1 MLTGFCT
8 RLRAA
13 ISLAIPALAWS
24 AGLAA
29 ALPAVDPPVRTVSI
43 DHFQD
48 FLGVDGDGFYYSA
61 STTQFVVSLQTLPL
75 GGEPPTGR
83 PVSFPAGFKPLG
95 VAKGKIYGFMDLNGG
110 LSQDVFRAFDAET
123 QQEVASYPLVRSQS
137 YGILRFE
144 DGCIFHRQFSTGAT
158 VTLVHFDAA
167 SREIKEKTF
176 NSGTLGRFSSA
187 RLVGRGEDWLAFQ
200 VSELQGRHELITVD
214 ATTLAKKVGVTIPGS
229 PVSSPIE
236 ASGADTHFQIL
247 ENGEVLAVD
256 VHSGVSTSIGKAE
269 EGAVRYAQFIA
280 ARGDVLWVQG
290 RLQQPGFGPSELQM
304 WRKDAGG
311 RWKMKFRGDPGR
323 AAMFDTPFRDLIAT
337 ENGCFSKGENV
348 VDYYVP
354 ALSRPILMMPTE
366 VRLKDGGG
374 KQEVKVQLD
383 RPATEPLSVRVR
395 SGGGTAT
402 PELDYVSIDQVLH
415 FPTGSREVE
424 FEVDV
429 KSDLLPEA
437 HETIGLLF
445 SEAAGMNLPKVS
457 RGSLVIQASGLELQ
471 AMRFLSS
478 NGNPVDPA
486 KLWMRDEEV
495 TIGVADIPTPGSTP
509 RVCVWDNETGA
520 LRGTIPDVPTEV
532 NYPPYPRFLPTPEGV
547 DVHYEKDGKFVLARV
562 SRENGSVIESGT
574 FRKPPTTVYG
584 VVLLGGGR
592 AIFSYSANGG
602 SGSWAARMIEIGG
615 IPEGTLFPDP
625 VPDWRET
632 YPAFIS
638 DGRFLVG
645 SWGSHSSA
653 FGIGKPSRLGAF
665 DPVTL
670 APLWE
675 MAMPDFQYV
684 APIAIRGNLL
694 VFGTNDSVNAMD
706 LTTREILWR
715 QRAEIGASAVGDTLW
730 FGNGGNRG
738 VYDLATGAAVGD
750 PRYLIEETDATYQNA
765 VAGIGGVLVRGG
777 EAFPEPPGTGG
788 AAVGGIFHLVSD
800 RRTRPA
806 VQLLNQSAEQSH
818 DGSQLSF
825 RVVEVTDVPVEISVR
840 YSDPRSVIQPP
851 PPVYPQPVALPL
863 DGSAAGIPYRLQPT
877 GGPAEPSVLPFSVK
891 ISSPGRPSLAGTVR
905 LPFVSGVPVAPAHL
919 GAVIARTP
927 TSPLPAGQSHPDST
941 GLRVCDDKIVAFTGS
956 IRTGTPADR
965 HRVDVFDVATGNLLR
980 SIVDPV
986 PLPNRLFGINAI
998 AQGDRV
1004 LVVSRLAG
1012 GETGTAEIFS
1022 ISTGLP
1028 LAALAHTGKIPG
1040 FGDFL
1045 AANATYF
1052 AIATPGLDRGQPAGS
1067 QVEVFRWSDFK
1078 RVFRKSGGKNSQFG
1092 SGMVFKG
1099 DTLYVSAPGGS
1110 KAGKPQDPVGGKVFG
1125 FPIGG
1130 KGKVAV
1136 PEGASGALV
1145 ADDSN
1150 LIAGNLLQ
1158 LRAYDSAT
1166 MRLKWNVPFVP
1177 NLMEYRGPISAGEG
1191 VVSVR
1196 DLRDL
1201 VMLDAANGEPVG
1213 ATRFF
1218 TAIDNAYY
1226 GNLIGAEFANG
1237 SLFTLIEGTITRW
1250 PMHAL
1255 GNFST
1260 WRWLQGLSVTEV
1272 SHDEDRD
1279 GNGSPDFDDYVA
1291 SRLNPAAPF
1300 ATAVHEEGKVKLD
1313 SVVTPPPDVLVV
1325 AEAEVKPGTWSPIGW
1340 RDGHAQWAGP
1350 GLPSSGGP
1358 LLVPLPARLVT
1369 LPPLRFRYLPGGS
1382 LGSAWGKT
1390 VWPPEDRIE
1399 QTAAASKALAV
1410 VPDED
1415 GDGLPDWLQRQ
1426 LGLQHGEMP
1435 LGLISGTE
1443 GAGVSYLRPLGGQVG
1458 FEVESSED
1466 LITWRSASD
1475 DPGVNIHVVPESES
1489 HERVFIRG
1497 KAGTPQRFFRV
1508 KY

>member
-1 MLTGFCT
+1 MLTGLCT
-8 RLRAA
+8 RLRDT
-13 ISLAIPALAWS
+13 ISRTILALACS
-24 AGLAA
+24 AGMAA
-29 ALPAVDPPVRTVSI
+29 ALPAVDPPARTVSI

-48 FLGVDGDGFYYSA
+48 FLGVEGDGFYHSA
-61 STTQFVVSLQTLPL
+61 GTAQLVVSLQTLPL
-75 GGEPPTGR
+75 GGEPPIGR
-83 PVSFPAGFKPLG
+83 PVSFPAGFKLLG
-95 VAKGKIYGFMDLNGG
+95 VAKGVIYGFMDSNGG

-123 QQEVASYPLVRSQS
+123 QEVVASYPLVRSQS

-144 DGCIFHRQFSTGAT
+144 DGCILHRQFSNGAT
-158 VTLVHFDAA
+158 VTLVHFNAA
-167 SREIKEKTF
+167 SREITEKTF
-176 NSGTLGRFSSA
+176 NSGILEQFSSA
-187 RLVGRGEDWLAFQ
+187 RLVGRGEDWMAFQ

-214 ATTLAKKVGVTIPGS
+214 ATTFARKVGVTIPGS

-236 ASGADTHFQIL
+236 VSGRDTHFQIVG
-247 ENGEVLAVD
+247 NGEVLAVD
-256 VHSGVSTSIGKAE
+256 VHSGVSTYIGKE
-269 EGAVRYAQFIA
+269 EDGAIRYAEFIT

-290 RLQQPGFGPSELQM
+290 RLNQAGFGPSELQM

-311 RWKMKFRGDPGR
+311 RWRMEFRGHPGR
-323 AAMFDTPFRDLIAT
+323 ASVFGNPFRDLIAT

-354 ALSRPILMMPTE
+354 ALSRPILTMPTE

-374 KQEVKVQLD
+374 KQQVQVLLD

-402 PELDYVSIDQVLH
+402 PELDYAPIDQVLH
-415 FPTGSREVE
+415 FPAGSSEAA
-424 FEVDV
+424 FEVDI

-437 HETIGLLF
+437 HETIELLF
-445 SEAAGMNLPKVS
+445 SEAVGMNLPKVS

-471 AMRFLSS
+471 AVRFLSS

-495 TIGVADIPTPGSTP
+495 TIGVAEIPTPGSTP
-509 RVCVWDNETGA
+509 RVCVWDNQTGA

-532 NYPPYPRFLPTPEGV
+532 NYPPYPCFLPTPEGV

-562 SRENGSVIESGT
+562 SRENGSVIESGI
-574 FRKPPTTVYG
+574 FRKPPTTIYG
-584 VVLLGGGR
+584 VVMLGGGR
-592 AIFSYSANGG
+592 AIFSYSATGG

-615 IPEGTLFPDP
+615 VSEGTLFPDP

-632 YPAFIS
+632 YPKFIS
-638 DGRFLVG
+638 DGRFLIG
-645 SWGSHSSA
+645 SWGSHPSA
-653 FGIGKPSRLGAF
+653 FGIGKPSHLGAF

-675 MAMPDFQYV
+675 MEMNDFQYV
-684 APIAIRGNLL
+684 VPIAIRGNLL

-715 QRAEIGASAVGDTLW
+715 QRAEIGASVVGDRLW
-730 FGNGGNRG
+730 FGNGSSRG

-750 PRYLIEETDATYQNA
+750 PRYLIEQTDAVYQYA
-765 VAGIGGVLVRGG
+765 VGGMGGVLVRGG
-777 EAFPEPPGTGG
+777 EIFPEPPGTGG
-788 AAVGGIFHLVSD
+788 AAGGAIFHVVSD
-800 RRTRPA
+800 RRTRPG
-806 VQLLNQSAEQSH
+806 VQLLNQSVEQSH

-840 YSDPRSVIQPP
+840 YSDPRSVLQPP
-851 PPVYPQPVALPL
+851 PPVYPLPVTLPL

-877 GGPAEPSVLPFSVK
+877 GGPAEPSVIPFSVK
-891 ISSPGRPSLAGTVR
+891 IATPGRSPLAGTVY

-919 GAVIARTP
+919 GTVIARTP
-927 TSPLPAGQSHPDST
+927 TSPLPAGQSHPDYS
-941 GLRVCDDKIVAFTGS
+941 GMRVCDDKIVAFTGS
-956 IRTGTPADR
+956 IYTGTPADR
-965 HRVDVFDVATGNLLR
+965 HRVDVIDAATGNLLR

-998 AQGDRV
+998 AQGDKV
-1004 LVVSRLAG
+1004 LVVSRLAR

-1028 LAALAHTGKIPG
+1028 LAALVYKGKIPG

-1052 AIATPGLDRGQPAGS
+1052 AIATPGLDRGNPAGS
-1067 QVEVFRWSDFK
+1067 QVEVFRWADFK

-1099 DTLYVSAPGGS
+1099 NTLYVSAPGGS
-1110 KAGKPQDPVGGKVFG
+1110 KGGKPQDPLGGKVFG

-1158 LRAYDSAT
+1158 LRTYDSAT

-1201 VMLDAANGEPVG
+1201 VMLDAADGKPVG

-1218 TAIDNAYY
+1218 TRIDNASY
-1226 GNLIGAEFANG
+1226 GNLIGAEFAQG

-1255 GNFST
+1255 GDFST
-1260 WRWLQGLSVTEV
+1260 WRWSQGLSGAEV
-1272 SHDEDRD
+1272 PHDEDRD
-1279 GNGSPDFDDYVA
+1279 GNGSSDFDDYVA

-1300 ATAVHEEGKVKLD
+1300 ATAVHEVGKVKLD
-1313 SVVTPPPDVLVV
+1313 SVVKPPPDVLVV

-1340 RDGHAQWAGP
+1340 RDGHGGWGGP

-1358 LLVPLPARLVT
+1358 LLVPLPAGSVT
-1369 LPPLRFRYLPGGS
+1369 LPPLRFRYLPGAS
-1382 LGSAWGKT
+1382 LGSAWGNT

-1399 QTAAASKALAV
+1399 ATAAASKALAV
-1410 VPDED
+1410 DPDKD
-1415 GDGLPDWLQRQ
+1415 GDGLPDWLERQ
-1426 LGLQHGEMP
+1426 LGLQSGDMP
-1435 LGLISGTE
+1435 LGLVSGPE
-1443 GAGVSYLRPLGGQVG
+1443 GAGVSYLRPLGGG
-1458 FEVESSED
+1458 GDFEVESSAD
-1466 LITWRSASD
+1466 LLTWRSAANDS
-1475 DPGVNIHVVPESES
+1475 GVEIHVVPENES
-1489 HERVFIRG
+1489 HEKVFIRG
-1497 KAGTPQRFFRV
+1497 KAGSSQRFFRV